1 MNDILELVITVVVGV
16 ALFTIAYKLSPFKSW
31 KNKKPKFTL
40 FPKYIAQFTKPI
52 SEIET
57 SLEKIQFKKTTKN
70 NYTRGKVYGD
80 FSAKAIKLS
89 VEIDEENKQFKIY
102 SSFFGIL
109 FDTGDIW
116 QVAADIINE

>member
-1 MNDILELVITVVVGV
+1 MNDILELVILVIIGV
-16 ALFTIAYKLSPFKSW
+16 TLFTIVYKLSPFKSW

-52 SEIET
+52 SEIEAA
-57 SLEKIQFKKTTKN
+57 LEKIQFKKTTEN

-89 VEIDEENKQFKIY
+89 VEIDEEKKQIKIY

-116 QVAADIINE
+116 QVVADIINE